1 MKIPI
6 ANNNTHKEPAGNGVP
21 DAQALLALMESD
33 EKYRLL
39 TELIDDAIVVVQN
52 GVIRE
57 SNYCLAKMCGYS
69 REEVV
74 DTCFASFFHSDH
86 IAAVE
91 SLCEHS
97 LKDPNA
103 VKTLSATLVC
113 KNGHQFK
120 VEITSALCTFRQNP
134 ATMLIIRDV
143 SERLIAGEDL
153 KGYCRQDSIAAISGG
168 IGHDFIS
175 FRP

>member
-1 MKIPI
+1 MKNSIS
-6 ANNNTHKEPAGNGVP
+6 NNKTQTVQAGYRVP
-21 DAQALLALMESD
+21 DAQALLSLMESE

-39 TELIDDAIVVVQN
+39 TELIDDAIVIVQN
-52 GVIRE
+52 GLIRE
-57 SNYCLAKMCGYS
+57 CNNGLSKICGYS
-69 REEVV
+69 RDEVV

-120 VEITSALCTFRQNP
+120 VEITSVLCTFRQNP